1 MEKSPEEMRVEVAM
15 ELGFVD
21 KNINMDLN
29 DLTLRDRSVI
39 NGIIKKRDR
48 QNSAEI

>member
-1 MEKSPEEMRVEVAM
+1 MGKNLDEIRTKVAI

-21 KNINMDLN
+21 KNINMDLG
-29 DLTLRDRSVI
+29 DLTLRDSSVI
-39 NGIIKKRDR
+39 DGIIKKRDR